1 MFFLLVFMYD
11 LFHYN
16 KRNSK
21 YGRFR
26 VFMHLLEGSNSNIL
40 INPKYPHFQA

>member
-26 VFMHLLEGSNSNIL
+26 VFMHLLEGNIL
-40 INPKYPHFQA
+40 INPKYPRFQA